1 MQQKISQKV
10 IFSLLVRGVIIN
22 RAYLYARDLTE
33 LLGRHNI
40 HNNLIPFF
48 VGFALLYLKEKG
60 TGKIAV
66 NINLQQ
72 EFDELAIKFNLLN
85 PFKKKINIPTDVL
98 ILIFSQITDIY
109 NYGGEIL
116 TVFLMQ
122 LNQYSKTN
130 KNQVFTPPHI
140 ADFICQAKRA

>member
-33 LLGRHNI
+33 LLVRHNI

-60 TGKIAV
+60 TGKIAG

-72 EFDELAIKFNLLN
+72 EFDELTIKFNLLN

-98 ILIFSQITDIY
+98 ILIFSQ
-109 NYGGEIL
+109 
-116 TVFLMQ
+116 
-122 LNQYSKTN
+122 
-130 KNQVFTPPHI
+130 
-140 ADFICQAKRA
+140 